1 MIDNEFLKAAK
12 AFNRI
17 MNVVEDLNIL
27 AISDDKE
34 SFSTHDGDFKPQ
46 NISDLV
52 KECEYQMSLFYES
65 GHTLNDMKEYDN
77 KEWHRRVNML
87 KRFINK
93 YKK

>member
-46 NISDLV
+46 NINDLV
-52 KECEYQMSLFYES
+52 K
-65 GHTLNDMKEYDN
+65 
-77 KEWHRRVNML
+77 
-87 KRFINK
+87 
-93 YKK
+93 